1 MKRGFLLLFLSV
13 VAIAG
18 TSQVTENY
26 INQFAPLAVEQMKKY
41 QIPASITLAQ
51 GILESGNG
59 KSELAT
65 KANNHFGIKC
75 HNSWSGE
82 KIYFDDDEKNECF
95 RKYTSV
101 LDSYEDHS
109 LFLKKPRYEELFK
122 LKLSDYKGWAE
133 GLKKC
138 GYATSPSYAK
148 SLIELIE
155 KYKLYEYDKESAKG
169 SNDLVFF
176 VSDNR
181 IKYVKV
187 KKGESIDEL
196 AQRTVIGKKRLSKYN
211 DWPELH
217 MLKEGEVV
225 YIQPKRKNGSVSEY
239 KVKRGDS
246 VRSVSQT
253 YGIKIKRL
261 CKLNDIQNSTE
272 LKEGM
277 VLKLR

>member
-75 HNSWSGE
+75 HNSWNGE
-82 KIYFDDDEKNECF
+82 KVYFDDDEKNECF
-95 RKYTSV
+95 RKYSSV

-169 SNDLVFF
+169 SNDLVVF

-277 VLKLR
+277 VLRLR